1 MKCYNAESELQ
12 TTINSKQYPS
22 EVNSPQTETQP
33 IQKERRKWNSDEMT
47 KYCPIDIPNA
57 FQYDKVNGQ
66 KFQLFLDGKY
76 SANKLVKDMN
86 VVIKRKRLT
95 QLEQE
100 FHKQKEQ
107 QQLRKE
113 LVERRFT
120 KVRTL
125 INSNIKLRES
135 LKLESNLK
143 GSRMFSQLN
152 NHIVDHI
159 AKIKSKDLLTDRI
172 DGVRQYEPTKLY
184 DYSKSGI
191 KLKFNKNQKLIKSQT
206 QYCLKQAATLEVQD
220 HIEQYFKQQH
230 EALQQMEL
238 KQKRKAKLKII
249 SDRKHR
255 KYFTEFDINLQN
267 KKAPP
272 SIKDVQLF
280 KYIHGQM
287 LIEKFQQKQE
297 DQKEYFGNIMRS
309 RKSYHILSN
318 FDKPSELYAFDD
330 CDQSFESMKEM
341 KLSNLYAQ
349 SIELQQKLLTE
360 RRIVNQVQQSKQI
373 DQTTNLIQIVNK
385 QKLK

>member
-1 MKCYNAESELQ
+1 MKCQKAESELQ
-12 TTINSKQYPS
+12 TTIHSKLYPS
-22 EVNSPQTETQP
+22 EIHSPQAERQA
-33 IQKERRKWNSDEMT
+33 IQQKKRKWNSDEMA

-57 FQYDKVNGQ
+57 FQYDKVNLQ
-66 KFQLFLDGKY
+66 KFRLFLDGKY

-86 VVIKRKRLT
+86 VVTKRKRLT

-100 FHKQKEQ
+100 FHKQKEE

-113 LVERRFT
+113 QVERRYT

-125 INSNIKLRES
+125 INTNIKLRES

-172 DGVRQYEPTKLY
+172 DGVRQCEPTKLY

-206 QYCLKQAATLEVQD
+206 QFCLKQAASLEVQD
-220 HIEQYFKQQH
+220 HVEQYFKQQQ
-230 EALQQMEL
+230 EAQHSIEF

-255 KYFTEFDINLQN
+255 KYFTEFDINIQN

-272 SIKDVQLF
+272 SIKDVHLF

-287 LIEKFQQKQE
+287 LIERFQQKHE
-297 DQKEYFGNIMRS
+297 DQKEYFENPLKN

-318 FDKPSELYAFDD
+318 FDEPLELYAFDD

-349 SIELQQKLLTE
+349 SIDLQKKLLAE

-373 DQTTNLIQIVNK
+373 DQTTNLIQVVNQ

>member
-22 EVNSPQTETQP
+22 EINSPKLESQ
-33 IQKERRKWNSDEMT
+33 IQKRKKWKSDEMA

-86 VVIKRKRLT
+86 VVTKRKRLT

-100 FHKQKEQ
+100 FYKKKEEQ
-107 QQLRKE
+107 QLKKE

-172 DGVRQYEPTKLY
+172 DGVRQHETAKLY

-191 KLKFNKNQKLIKSQT
+191 KLKFNKKQRLIKSQT

-220 HIEQYFKQQH
+220 HVEQYFKQQH
-230 EALQQMEL
+230 EAIQQIEL

-255 KYFTEFDINLQN
+255 KYFTEFDINMQN
-267 KKAPP
+267 RKAPP
-272 SIKDVQLF
+272 SIKDVKLF

-287 LIEKFQQKQE
+287 LIEKFQQKQG
-297 DQKEYFGNIMRS
+297 DQKEYSENTMKN

-318 FDKPSELYAFDD
+318 FEKPSELYAFDD

-349 SIELQQKLLTE
+349 SIELQQKLLSE

-373 DQTTNLIQIVNK
+373 DQTTNQIQIVNK